1 MSIVVDLS
9 KLAEAVT
16 KHPTAYLLLTG
27 EERPHV
33 GEVEVAVRDGVVVVA
48 HPGRTATRVVPER
61 PAVTLLLPPAEKD
74 GYSLLVDGQA
84 ALIGEE
90 LHLTPSHAVLHRR
103 VRSDSPASATGC
115 EGDCQPLS

>member
-9 KLAEAVT
+9 TLAEAVV
-16 KHPTAYLLLTG
+16 KHPTAYLLVTG

-33 GEVEVAVRDGVVVVA
+33 GEVEVEVRDGLVVVA
-48 HPGRTATRVVPER
+48 RPGRTASRVVPER
-61 PAVTLLLPPAEKD
+61 PAVTLLMPPFEKE

-84 ALIGEE
+84 ALVGDE

-103 VRSDSPASATGC
+103 VRPDSPASATGC

>member
-9 KLAEAVT
+9 KLSEAVA
-16 KHPTAYLLLTG
+16 KHPTGYLLVTG
-27 EERPHV
+27 EDRPHV
-33 GEVEVAVRDGVVVVA
+33 GEVEVEVRDGVVVVA
-48 HPGRTATRVVPER
+48 RPGRTASRIVPER
-61 PAVTLLLPPAEKD
+61 PAVTLLMPPAEQA

-84 ALIGEE
+84 ALVGEE

-103 VRSDSPASATGC
+103 ARPDSPASATGC